1 MKKTRIWSTQVIDKD
16 FYANFESQVADDTIL
31 DKLTQMNPDILQ
43 LALQVEK
50 KMFADYNNMRVSVTF
65 ALFSEGDLK
74 KKSIQF
80 RTKAKRIQRFFGERD
95 N

>member
-1 MKKTRIWSTQVIDKD
+1 MEMKKNKNLVKAQVIDKD

-43 LALQVEK
+43 LTLQMEN
-50 KMFADYNNMRVSVTF
+50 KMFACSNNMRKEY
-65 ALFSEGDLK
+65 L
-74 KKSIQF
+74 QF
-80 RTKAKRIQRFFGERD
+80 RTKAKRIQRFFGERV